1 MRYVWG
7 LLIVAALVVGGQ
19 FNTAL
24 ADPQPTAVSTEGLNA
39 NDQKMVEDL
48 VKKLKD
54 GNKPPVV
61 EKVVEQAQNLTPDQV
76 AEYAKVGQAYGTA
89 LAETAK
95 SLGVAA
101 DEILS
106 SQAGQI
112 AMVIIVWKM
121 IGRDLMEYVVGI
133 GGGLIWF
140 GVMLPGWV
148 WSIRKFV
155 LNVPG
160 KINEKFK
167 DGVVIERTVDAVEW
181 DSGRGALYAVHLAA
195 LVLICISGFVMVFA

>member
-7 LLIVAALVVGGQ
+7 LLIAIALVVGGQ

-24 ADPQPTAVSTEGLNA
+24 ADPPTAVSTEGLKA
-39 NDQKMVEDL
+39 EDQKLVEDM

-61 EKVVEQAQNLTPDQV
+61 EKVVEKVESLTPEQV
-76 AEYAKVGQAYGTA
+76 SEYAKVGQAYGTA

-101 DEILS
+101 DAILES
-106 SQAGQI
+106 TAGQI

-121 IGRDLMEYVVGI
+121 IGRDLMEYVIGV
-133 GGGLIWF
+133 GGGLVWF
-140 GVMLPGWV
+140 GVMLPGWM
-148 WSIRKFV
+148 WSLRKFV
-155 LNVPG
+155 LGVQG
-160 KINEKFK
+160 KVTEKVK
-167 DGVVIERTVDAVEW
+167 DGVVIERIVAQPEW
-181 DSGRGALYAVHLAA
+181 DSSRGALYAVHMAA
-195 LVLICISGFVMVFA
+195 LVLICICGFIMVFG